1 MIEPYARLAVLALL
15 ETRLVGDNLLD
26 DLPALWA
33 ERDAIVATLPAVPPA
48 GAQPFLLEARAAV
61 HATQALLEASLGVT
75 RDELATI
82 AGGRRAATGYGA
94 QSRTALL
101 DIVG

>member
-1 MIEPYARLAVLALL
+1 MTRPDARLAALARL
-15 ETRLVGDNLLD
+15 EPRLVGANLLAAR
-26 DLPALWA
+26 PARWA
-33 ERDAIVATLPAVPPA
+33 ERAAVVARLPAVPPA
-48 GAQPFLLEARAAV
+48 GARPFLLEARAAV

-75 RDELATI
+75 RDELVTI